1 MKKLVLGDIHGLTCW
16 KDIISKENPDQVI
29 FLGDY
34 VSTHLLVT
42 QQQQID
48 NFHEILDYKESNSNK
63 VILLRG
69 NHLTQHLG
77 YYWASCS
84 GYFRKVAETLSR
96 ERDRILNDTQW
107 IYKENNIIFSHAGVS
122 QIWLDSSGI
131 VSIDDIN
138 DKEPSEI
145 FGFCPGPDNPF
156 DMYGDSIY
164 QSCEWIRPDSLYKS
178 AVENTI
184 QVVGHTNYGKVV
196 KKYNEERNVTIY
208 LCDALPDEYLIIE
221 DGNFI
226 IKKNE

>member
-34 VSTHLLVT
+34 VSTHLIVT

-48 NFHEILDYKESNSNK
+48 NFHEILDYKESNFDK

-84 GYFRKVAETLSR
+84 GYFRKVAEALCK

-107 IYKENNIIFSHAGVS
+107 IYKENNIIFYHIFRNKYFSI
-122 QIWLDSSGI
+122 QII
-131 VSIDDIN
+131 CI
-138 DKEPSEI
+138 
-145 FGFCPGPDNPF
+145 
-156 DMYGDSIY
+156 
-164 QSCEWIRPDSLYKS
+164 
-178 AVENTI
+178 
-184 QVVGHTNYGKVV
+184 
-196 KKYNEERNVTIY
+196 
-208 LCDALPDEYLIIE
+208 
-221 DGNFI
+221 
-226 IKKNE
+226 